1 MSDQFTAIRQ
11 QVLRRVRYAANALA
25 LRDNSL
31 PPEGPY
37 DAALTNGLIA
47 IVVYEWPG
55 REIKNENRGIVKS
68 GRELL
73 TLIEASGGLFC
84 VQADFLRDGLALTQ
98 PVRHGRADD
107 EFAVILPTHVNAIEL
122 LDAHPALNFLDSAQ
136 GKTIDESIWLAFR
149 DLAESRLPFDPK
161 ERFDVPEP
169 EVCDTCLRPTF
180 LPSGWDMF
188 GGTMTGGECLACG
201 DERSDEDA
209 LEEAINE
216 AIIGAVERDD

>member
-73 TLIEASGGLFC
+73 TLLT
-84 VQADFLRDGLALTQ
+84 RNLATG
-98 PVRHGRADD
+98 HIG
-107 EFAVILPTHVNAIEL
+107 
-122 LDAHPALNFLDSAQ
+122 DS
-136 GKTIDESIWLAFR
+136 
-149 DLAESRLPFDPK
+149 
-161 ERFDVPEP
+161 
-169 EVCDTCLRPTF
+169 
-180 LPSGWDMF
+180 
-188 GGTMTGGECLACG
+188 
-201 DERSDEDA
+201 
-209 LEEAINE
+209 
-216 AIIGAVERDD
+216 VE